1 MLLMRVSEQVTSGLQ
16 EDHKKCW
23 DLHVHAEGQPQDSQ
37 ESQAGAC
44 DTEAPGTQSQ
54 HPTVPGVND
63 DHIVQRVTDGHKA
76 AIGHHLR
83 IKMSRHQIQR
93 KKISG

>member
-1 MLLMRVSEQVTSGLQ
+1 V
-16 EDHKKCW
+16 W

-37 ESQAGAC
+37 SLKQGAC

-54 HPTVPGVND
+54 QPTDPGVND

-76 AIGHHLR
+76 VIGHHT
-83 IKMSRHQIQR
+83 QD
-93 KKISG
+93 